1 MTPLPS
7 SPWPARARPI
17 NAPRRRCATPTSPPW
32 PPASRAAPRR
42 WAAWSSCS
50 PRVGPADADGLL
62 AGVPLAHKD
71 AFDTGLHAPRLGGP
85 RATGEP
91 RPAASV
97 LRRLAG
103 HGALN
108 LGALAMAEHACGA
121 TAENP
126 HAPTLMNPLDSA
138 AAVGGSSSG
147 SAVAV
152 AAGLCPASLG
162 TDTAGSVRMPAA
174 TCGLIGLKPTPG
186 RLSAQGVA
194 PLAPT
199 LDTVGVIARDALDA
213 ASVFAAALPAGDED
227 PGLPLRLD
235 ALERELARPRDW
247 RIANA
252 LHAQGKIPRSPP
264 R

>member
-1 MTPLPS
+1 MIDASAFLS
-7 SPWPARARPI
+7 VAGARAPI

-32 PPASRAAPRR
+32 PPASRAAPR

-50 PRVGPADADGLL
+50 PRVGPADADEL

-194 PLAPT
+194 
-199 LDTVGVIARDALDA
+199 
-213 ASVFAAALPAGDED
+213 
-227 PGLPLRLD
+227 
-235 ALERELARPRDW
+235 
-247 RIANA
+247 
-252 LHAQGKIPRSPP
+252 RS
-264 R
+264 RRRWTRWA

>member
-7 SPWPARARPI
+7 SPWPARAAYRRAAPPLRD
-17 NAPRRRCATPTSPPW
+17 AHVAALAAGFTRRAAPLGCVVQLFAPHRPRRRG
-32 PPASRAAPRR
+32 R
-42 WAAWSSCS
+42 
-50 PRVGPADADGLL
+50 LL
-62 AGVPLAHKD
+62 AGAAGARTPSTPAG
-71 AFDTGLHAPRLGGP
+71 T
-85 RATGEP
+85 
-91 RPAASV
+91 RPAWAARERRARPSAAAV

-126 HAPTLMNPLDSA
+126 HAPALMNPLDSA

-194 PLAPT
+194 
-199 LDTVGVIARDALDA
+199 
-213 ASVFAAALPAGDED
+213 
-227 PGLPLRLD
+227 
-235 ALERELARPRDW
+235 
-247 RIANA
+247 
-252 LHAQGKIPRSPP
+252 RS
-264 R
+264 RRRWTRWA